1 MHSVQVIFQ
10 KILQLILFKKK
21 GLNKV
26 SIFFS
31 VHFNPIDTN
40 DILDI
45 HFYLIKRTCNKKM
58 FELIKKIFITLLT
71 GLVHGSNHTKCISLN
86 NQKCMT

>member
-10 KILQLILFKKK
+10 KILQLLLLRKI

-26 SIFFS
+26 AIFFS
-31 VHFNPIDTN
+31 VHFNPIDAN

-58 FELIKKIFITLLT
+58 FELIKKIFIALLT
-71 GLVHGSNHTKCISLN
+71 DLVHDLIIQSAFR
-86 NQKCMT
+86 